1 MMRRFAVPLLLAL
14 ALTPG
19 AVSAHG
25 EAPRAAHGG
34 LMQEAQELWVELV
47 VKGADVAVYVVD
59 QDRKPVPAA
68 QISGTATVLAGGQ
81 SYKVELSAAGGEG
94 VPGRLPAP
102 VTGNVVATVA
112 LKVVGKAVSARFA
125 GKA

>member
-1 MMRRFAVPLLLAL
+1 MRRFAVPLLVAL

-47 VKGADVAVYVVD
+47 VKGTDVAVYVVD
-59 QDRKPVPAA
+59 EARKPVPAT
-68 QISGTATVLAGGQ
+68 QISGTATVLVGGQ
-81 SYKVELSAAGGEG
+81 SYKVELSASGGDG
-94 VPGRLPAP
+94 VLGRLPAP
-102 VTGNVVATVA
+102 VTGNVVAVVA
-112 LKVVGKAVSARFA
+112 LKVGGKAVSARFTS
-125 GKA
+125 KA